1 MSNRKI
7 EDSIFQAIDIIAS
20 KRIADAG
27 YDKTIEALVIQCV
40 DATIGKYKVAYQ
52 DGYWYA
58 FSTSPSVKYKKGTY
72 VYILIPNGDMS
83 KEKTILG
90 STKKLGTDFI
100 TLKTID
106 NSYSTVGSN
115 IVQTKQNYNLYSY
128 YPETK
133 VIYDAIGDEK
143 LNLVNI
149 NQTAAATYLKESQSL
164 IISMSIQ
171 TELPIEQKYNGN
183 YGLNVFIDFISNA
196 SSQEII
202 TRCYTFD
209 INLFEGNPYNFTSLT
224 KQKYAFLIDAANF
237 YQINKI
243 ELFVK
248 DFPAKKN
255 NKINEDIFISDIN
268 LIGAKLLTTEEKEN
282 GFINL
287 TAKRGYIFTAD
298 DLDTD
303 TRTIQAELRLN
314 EGGAGSQNIPYYW
327 FIEDS
332 IITAASPEFNIYGGQ
347 GWRCLNQ
354 YNVVREDPRVL
365 DFVPAAASFNYSKN
379 RLNTQTTR
387 FKCVAVYGGNVFSK
401 EFTLINNDFNYE
413 ITIGSDSGT
422 TFSQDLGSPIL
433 TCSVFSNGALVDNIE
448 DFNFVWSVTDNNG
461 RHTLIV
467 EGSDLVTEID
477 GNQLKYVHINQIINF
492 SIFKCSVY
500 SSSNVLIGTAAI
512 TLTNALANEDNYTL
526 IINNGNQVFNYNEK
540 GIAPNS
546 LSLKNPCEI
555 PELTFTI
562 LDSYGNSI
570 NLNKINL
577 EDIEWQIPN
586 TNTMIVLDS
595 ENINENDV
603 IYQKSY
609 NLVYNIE
616 QRYDINKINND
627 ISLKVKYGETTLRAK
642 TNFTFIK
649 TGEPGSNGTDIQVK
663 IVPNGNIQVDYPI
676 VYIYGSDIIPNWQ
689 PESSWFTVELW
700 HSGIKI
706 FNNNITGMSDEGK
719 EVRVTWQSLKNKPSQ
734 FIMDNTSG
742 VTGFNSTYVDSY
754 VNIIQA
760 IVTYNNAIY
769 YATLPVTSINIL
781 NNNYW
786 VSIEKNTGFN
796 FVIYNIDGTHPSYR
810 TIPFSFNVLK
820 NNEEISLD
828 ESISYNNTFIGQIS
842 QNRLIN
848 NLTKNQKAIK
858 PFDKIDG
865 SVLNTAYFVEILD
878 ENQLV
883 ATINIPIHL
892 YLNRYNN
899 ADLNIWDGNSIN
911 LNQNGG
917 MILAPQMGAGKKNED
932 NTFSGVLFGR
942 EKVGIREKIGLLG
955 YSHGLRSIFLDA
967 ETGKIELGT
976 SSSGQVIIDPTA
988 AAELR
993 SGDYNYAPGDVQSG
1007 RGMAINL
1014 SSNNNGPWIKY
1025 GSGNFEVDE
1034 YGHLKAIDGQFS
1046 GEIIAESG
1054 SIGSWRIN
1062 TRGIKRQDNDNV
1074 YFYPDKLKL
1083 GTFEATSAGALS
1095 GGQSSSS
1102 WSISETG
1109 QAIFNNIII
1118 NGGTIRSGVT
1128 TQIQTI
1134 GENGSISSSAKIDG
1148 RTALSTYINNSA
1160 TDIVNTAI
1168 DNLQLNNTYALKNH
1182 THSAY
1187 LTKTNDGETF
1197 SPLEIEINGVTY
1209 VIYAYV
1215 KSLGV

>member
-106 NSYSTVGSN
+106 NSYSIVGSN
-115 IVQTKQNYNLYSY
+115 FIQTRQNYNLYSY

-133 VIYDAIGDEK
+133 VIYDATGDEN

-268 LIGAKLLTTEEKEN
+268 LTGAKLLTTEEKEN

-287 TAKRGYIFTAD
+287 TAARGYIFTAD

-303 TRTIQAELRLN
+303 VRTIQAELRLN
-314 EGGAGSQNIPYYW
+314 EGGASSQNIPYYW

-332 IITAASPEFNIYGGQ
+332 MITAASPEFNIYGGQ

-354 YNVVREDPRVL
+354 YNIVREDPRVL
-365 DFVPAAASFNYSKN
+365 DFVPAAASFSYSKN

-387 FKCVAVYGGNVFSK
+387 FKCVAVYGGNIFSK
-401 EFTLINNDFNYE
+401 EFTLINNDFNYK
-413 ITIGSDSGT
+413 ITIESDSGT
-422 TFSQDLGSPIL
+422 TFSQDLGNPIL
-433 TCSVFSNGALVDNIE
+433 TCSVFSNGTLVDNIE
-448 DFNFVWSVTDNNG
+448 DFNFVWSVIDNNG

-467 EGSDLVTEID
+467 EGSDLVTEIN

-492 SIFKCSVY
+492 STFKCSVY

-609 NLVYNIE
+609 NLIYDIE

-627 ISLKVKYGETTLRAK
+627 ISLRVRYGDATLRAK

-663 IVPNGNIQVDYPI
+663 IIPNGKKVDYPI
-676 VYIYGSDIIPNWQ
+676 VYIKRDGSIVPNWE
-689 PESSWFTVELW
+689 PNEFWFNVELW

-706 FNNNITGMSDEGK
+706 FEDNKTEASDQGK
-719 EVRVTWQSLKNKPSQ
+719 MVRVEWKILQDSQSQ
-734 FIMDNTSG
+734 FIIDPVYG
-742 VTGFNSTYVDSY
+742 VIGFDPNQKGSL
-754 VNIIQA
+754 VNIIEA
-760 IVTYNNAIY
+760 IITYDNFTY
-769 YATLPVTSINIL
+769 YTTLPVTSIKMQND
-781 NNNYW
+781 NYL
-786 VSIEKNTGFN
+786 VSIQKNTGFN
-796 FVIYNIDGTHPSYR
+796 FAIYNIDGTHPNYK
-810 TIPFSFNVLK
+810 TIPFCFKVIKK
-820 NNEEISLD
+820 NEDISLN
-828 ESISYNNTFIGQIS
+828 ESISYIDTFIGEIT
-842 QNRLIN
+842 QNRLIQ
-848 NLTKNQKAIK
+848 NLEKNQKAIK

-865 SVLNTAYFVEILD
+865 SVLNTAY
-878 ENQLV
+878 LV
-883 ATINIPIHL
+883 DIMDGQERIAIVYIPIHL

-899 ADLNIWDGNSIN
+899 ANLNEWDGNSIN
-911 LNQNGG
+911 LGQNNGI
-917 MILAPQMGAGKKNED
+917 ILTPQIGAGKKNED
-932 NTFSGVLFGR
+932 NTFSGILFGR
-942 EKVGIREKIGLLG
+942 EKTSTRERVGLLG
-955 YSHGLRSIFLDA
+955 YSHGLRSVFLDA
-967 ETGKIELGT
+967 ETGRVELGT
-976 SSSGQVIIDPTA
+976 PSSGQVIIDPTTA
-988 AAELR
+988 ATLK
-993 SGDYNYAPGDVQSG
+993 SGDYNYAPGDIDKG
-1007 RGMAINL
+1007 KGMLINL
-1014 SSNNNGPWIKY
+1014 SSQAGGPSILF
-1025 GSGNFEVDE
+1025 GSGNFEVDR
-1034 YGHLKAIDGQFS
+1034 YGYLKAVDGEFS
-1046 GEIIAESG
+1046 GKITAENG
-1054 SIGSWRIN
+1054 SIGSWDIN
-1062 TRGIKRQDNDNV
+1062 YKGIKRKNSDDV

-1083 GTFEATSAGALS
+1083 GTFEASKTGALAGGS
-1095 GGQSSSS
+1095 GRST

-1109 QAIFNNIII
+1109 RAIFNDVVINSGIIRA
-1118 NGGTIRSGVT
+1118 NVT
-1128 TQIQTI
+1128 TQIQGI
-1134 GENGSISSSAKIDG
+1134 YENGYISSQAKIDG
-1148 RTALSTYINNSA
+1148 RTTVSAYIDEIAKAAIEELDLENS
-1160 TDIVNTAI
+1160 
-1168 DNLQLNNTYALKNH
+1168 YASKNH
-1182 THSAY
+1182 THDSLYLSKNNENNIFVPTEIVIDGTSYIVYAY
-1187 LTKTNDGETF
+1187 LK
-1197 SPLEIEINGVTY
+1197 
-1209 VIYAYV
+1209 
-1215 KSLGV
+1215 